1 MGNYLKFDYR
11 QFNRE
16 NLTRILSRFGTPEK
30 LKILYISTHD
40 PRYTRT
46 ESLLALFAQMGLDV
60 RVVLAGRSRFKYVR
74 AIRDL
79 LRYKASCDLVFVAF
93 RGHET
98 LPIVR
103 MFTGKPIVFDAFVSV
118 YDTLCLDRG
127 IFRPNSLAG
136 QFLKAYDRFLCRM
149 SYVVLVDT
157 QAHKEYFQSQFGA
170 TNVEYLYVGCNE
182 ELFRPLDIEPDA
194 HTFTV
199 FWYGKAYP
207 LQGADVIL
215 KAAKLLEGE
224 PVRFRLVGPLRRR
237 YGELLTKLSLQNA
250 DLVDF
255 VPYEQ
260 LPAEINKADLCLGG
274 HFSGRDKAKRVIAG
288 KTFQFLAC
296 GKPTIVG
303 DNPASRE
310 LFTEG
315 DLVHFVEMNNPQSLT
330 EKIMQ
335 LGRKQR
341 DASHAETC
349 RNDHACEFTLPE

>member
-16 NLTRILSRFGTPEK
+16 NLTRILSRFGRPEK
-30 LKILYISTHD
+30 LKILYVSTHD

-46 ESLLALFAQMGLDV
+46 ESLLTLFARMGLDV
-60 RVVLAGRSRFKYVR
+60 QAVLVGGSRLKYVR

-79 LRYKASCDLVFVAF
+79 LKYKPCCDLVFVAF
-93 RGHET
+93 RGQEI

-149 SYVVLVDT
+149 SDVVLVDT

-170 TNVEYLYVGCNE
+170 ANVEYLYVGCNE
-182 ELFRPLDIEPDA
+182 ELFRPLGIESDGR
-194 HTFTV
+194 TFTV

-237 YGELLTKLSLQNA
+237 YGELLTKLDLQNVDLA
-250 DLVDF
+250 DF
-255 VPYEQ
+255 MPYEQ
-260 LPAEINKADLCLGG
+260 LPAEIDKADLCLGG
-274 HFSGRDKAKRVIAG
+274 HFSDKDKAKRVIAG

-303 DNPASRE
+303 DNPATRE
-310 LFTEG
+310 LFAEG
-315 DLVHFVEMNNPQSLT
+315 DLVRFVEMNNPEALAGTIVEST
-330 EKIMQ
+330 ESARTRSI
-335 LGRKQR
+335 
-341 DASHAETC
+341 
-349 RNDHACEFTLPE
+349 P